1 MPIYLRVIAISNGF
15 TAKLLKDPSVLLCT
29 GFGVGF
35 LPRVPGTWG
44 SLLGIGLWWVVFHE
58 LGPAVSILVVGL
70 AIGFAWLVIRQTCRA
85 YNVED
90 EPAIVIDEIV
100 GMLLTFVFLNVGFV
114 TMVFG
119 FVLFRVFDIVKPYPA
134 RACERLPGGW
144 GVMADDVVAGLY
156 AQAVLRGGIWMSA
169 ALGI

>member
-1 MPIYLRVIAISNGF
+1 LDLPIYQRVIAISNGF
-15 TAKLLKDPSVLLCT
+15 TAKLLKDPWVLLCT

-100 GMLLTFVFLNVGFV
+100 GQWIALLWVPRSLWVVCLAFL
-114 TMVFG
+114 
-119 FVLFRVFDIVKPYPA
+119 LFRFLDISMPWPVSWADRSVRGP
-134 RACERLPGGW
+134 LGILL
-144 GVMADDVVAGLY
+144 DDVIAGM
-156 AQAVLRGGIWMSA
+156 ATCIVVHVVVRVLA
-169 ALGI
+169 

>member
-1 MPIYLRVIAISNGF
+1 MDLPIYLRVIAISNGF
-15 TAKLLKDPSVLLCT
+15 TAKVLKDPWVLLCT

-58 LGPAVSILVVGL
+58 LGPAESILVVGL

-85 YNVED
+85 YNIDD

-100 GMLLTFVFLNVGFV
+100 GQWIALLWVPRSLWVVCLAFL
-114 TMVFG
+114 
-119 FVLFRVFDIVKPYPA
+119 LFRFLDITKPWPVSWA
-134 RACERLPGGW
+134 DRSVRGPLGILL
-144 GVMADDVVAGLY
+144 DDVIAGI
-156 AQAVLRGGIWMSA
+156 ATCIVVHAVVRVLPS
-169 ALGI
+169 

>member
-1 MPIYLRVIAISNGF
+1 MDLPIYQRVIAISNGF
-15 TAKLLKDPSVLLCT
+15 TARLLKDPWVLLCT

-44 SLLGIGLWWVVFHE
+44 SLLGIGLWWVVFQE
-58 LGPAVSILVVGL
+58 LGPTESILVVGL

-100 GMLLTFVFLNVGFV
+100 GQWIALLWVPRSLWVVCLAFL
-114 TMVFG
+114 
-119 FVLFRVFDIVKPYPA
+119 LFRFLDITKPWPVSWA
-134 RACERLPGGW
+134 DRSVRGPLGILL
-144 GVMADDVVAGLY
+144 DDVIAGM
-156 AQAVLRGGIWMSA
+156 ATCIVVHVVVRVLA
-169 ALGI
+169 

>member
-1 MPIYLRVIAISNGF
+1 LPIYLRVIAISNGF
-15 TAKLLKDPSVLLCT
+15 TAKLLKDPWVLLCT

-58 LGPAVSILVVGL
+58 LGPAESILVVGL

-100 GMLLTFVFLNVGFV
+100 GQWIALLWVPRSLWVVCLAFL
-114 TMVFG
+114 
-119 FVLFRVFDIVKPYPA
+119 LFRFLDITKPWPVSWA
-134 RACERLPGGW
+134 DRSVRGPLGILL
-144 GVMADDVVAGLY
+144 DDVIAGM
-156 AQAVLRGGIWMSA
+156 ATCIVVHVVVRVLA
-169 ALGI
+169 